1 MTSSVEIPQQH
12 KAAVYDK
19 PGSVSTNVQLV
30 DTPEPQL
37 GQVLIN
43 LTHSGVC
50 HSDFGVM
57 TNSWKALPFPTQEG
71 QVGGHEGVGVV
82 VKLGPGCDN
91 SQVKVGDRV
100 GVKWIASVCGTCLP
114 CLSGSD
120 GLCLNGKISGYYT
133 PGTFQQY
140 VLGPIDYV
148 TPIPDGVPSELAA
161 PMLCAGV
168 TVYAALKRSKAQPG
182 DFVVISGAGGGL
194 GHLATQIGSRGLGL
208 RIIGVDHGS
217 KAELVKENGAEA
229 FVDITQFPKDD
240 NGAAIGQHIKSLTN
254 GHGAHAVIVCTASN
268 IAYAQAIPM
277 LRFNGSLICVGIPE
291 GDLVPIATA
300 SPGPLV
306 FKQIKIEGSAVGN
319 RRDALEVLDFVARG
333 IIMPHVRTEK
343 LEKLTSVFE
352 DMHCGKLNGRV
363 VIDLA

>member
-1 MTSSVEIPQQH
+1 MSSSVEIPKKH

-19 PGSVSTNVQLV
+19 PGSVSTSVKLV
-30 DTPEPQL
+30 ETPEPGF

-43 LTHSGVC
+43 MTHSGVC
-50 HSDFGVM
+50 HSDLGVM
-57 TNSWKALPFPTQEG
+57 TNSWKPLPFPTQEG

-100 GVKWIASVCGTCLP
+100 GVKWVAAVCGTCLP

-133 PGTFQQY
+133 PGTFQEY

-148 TPIPDGVPSELAA
+148 TPIPDSVPSELAA

-168 TVYAALKRSKAQPG
+168 TVYAALKRSKAQSG

-217 KAELVKENGAEA
+217 KADLVKENGAEA

-240 NGAAIGQHIKSLTN
+240 NGAAIAEHVKSLTN

-306 FKQIKIEGSAVGN
+306 LKQISIEGSAVGN

-333 IIMPHVRTEK
+333 IIKPHVRTEK
-343 LEKLTSVFE
+343 LEKLTSIFE
-352 DMHCGKLNGRV
+352 EMHCGKLNGRV
-363 VIDLA
+363 VIDLS

>member
-1 MTSSVEIPQQH
+1 MSSSVEIPKQH

-19 PGSVSTNVQLV
+19 PGFVSTSVKLV
-30 DTPEPQL
+30 ETPEPGF
-37 GQVLIN
+37 GQKLN
-43 LTHSGVC
+43 T
-50 HSDFGVM
+50 DR
-57 TNSWKALPFPTQEG
+57 KP
-71 QVGGHEGVGVV
+71 QV
-82 VKLGPGCDN
+82 
-91 SQVKVGDRV
+91 
-100 GVKWIASVCGTCLP
+100 P
-114 CLSGSD
+114 CLSRSD

-161 PMLCAGV
+161 PMLCAGL
-168 TVYAALKRSKAQPG
+168 TVYAALKRSRAQAG

-208 RIIGVDHGS
+208 RVIGVDHGS
-217 KAELVKENGAEA
+217 KADLVKENGAEA

-240 NGAAIGQHIKSLTN
+240 NGAAIAEHVKSLTN

-300 SPGPLV
+300 SPGLLA
-306 FKQIKIEGSAVGN
+306 FKQISIEGSGVGN
-319 RRDALEVLDFVARG
+319 RRDALDVLDFVARG
-333 IIMPHVRTEK
+333 IIKPHVRMEK
-343 LEKLTSVFE
+343 MENLTSIFE
-352 DMHCGKLNGRV
+352 EMHCGKLNGRV
-363 VIDLA
+363 VIDLS